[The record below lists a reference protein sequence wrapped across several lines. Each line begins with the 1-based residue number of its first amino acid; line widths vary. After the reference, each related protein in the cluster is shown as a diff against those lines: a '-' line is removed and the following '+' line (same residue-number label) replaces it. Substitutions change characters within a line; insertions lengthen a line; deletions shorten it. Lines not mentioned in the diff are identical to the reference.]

1 MENQANGEKVV
12 KVNIENQM
20 KSAYIDY
27 SMSVIVSRALPDVRD
42 GLKPVHR
49 RVLFGMLELG
59 VLSNRSYKKSA
70 RIVGEVLGKYHPH
83 GDSSVYEAMVRMAQ
97 EWSLRYPLVDGQGNF
112 GSIDGDG
119 AAAMRYTEARLRK
132 IAEEMLADI
141 NKNTV
146 DFQLN
151 FDDSLE
157 EPTVLP
163 AKIPQLLINGASGIA
178 VGMATNMPPHNLTE
192 VVDGTIAYIDN
203 NDITIPELMK
213 FIKAPDFPTGGII
226 YGYEGVKEAFE
237 TGRGRILMRA
247 ETKIETDDHGRE
259 SIIVTAIPY
268 QVNKADMIKKTADL
282 VNDKKIE
289 GISDIRDESDRTGMR
304 IVYELKR
311 DAITDVVLNKLFQ
324 YTQLQTSFSVNNI
337 CLVKGR
343 PMLLN
348 LKQLIGYFVE
358 HRHEVVV
365 RRTKFELAEAEKRAH
380 ILEGLLIALDNIDE
394 VIALIRGSKTPE
406 EARTGLIERFNLSEI
421 QARAI
426 LDMRLQ
432 RLTGLERD
440 KLKEEYQELM
450 KMIDYYKS
458 VLESEPLRMEIIKN
472 ELLEIK
478 ANYGDEP
485 RTQIIYNANDF
496 RIEDTIADEDVVIT
510 ISHMGYIK
518 RTPLTEYRR
527 QNRGGRGAKGSDIRD
542 EDFLEFI
549 GVASAHNYMLFF
561 TEKGKAFWLRVYEI
575 PEGTKQSKG
584 RAIQNLIQIDPDDR
598 IKAFLNVKDLK
609 DQDFIQN
616 NFIILCTK
624 KGVIKKTS
632 LEAYS
637 RPRQNGINAITIRED
652 DQLLEARLTNGTN
665 EVIMALRSGR
675 AIRFN
680 EKDVR
685 PMGRNASGVRGVMLK
700 DSEDEVI
707 GMICME
713 NNQFDILVV
722 SENGYG
728 KRSKLDDYRI
738 TKRGGKGVKTLNI
751 TDKTGKLISIDSVT
765 DKDDLMI
772 INRSGLI
779 IRMAVSDLR
788 VMGRATQGVRLISL
802 RDNDQIAA
810 VTKVEEDP
818 ADKELLESEISEFEE
833 NNGTATFE
841 KSIDLE
847 TISEEEEIADEL
859 DDEED
864 IDEELIEEDEEEE
877 EGEEL
882 FDDDEELLDDEDEI
896 S

>member
-42 GLKPVHR
+42 GMKPVHR

-83 GDSSVYEAMVRMAQ
+83 GDSSVYEAMVRLAQ

-163 AKIPQLLINGASGIA
+163 ARIPQLLINGASGIA
-178 VGMATNMPPHNLTE
+178 VGMATNMPPHNLSE
-192 VVDGTIAYIDN
+192 VVDGIVAYIDN
-203 NDITIPELMK
+203 HEITIPELMK
-213 FIKAPDFPTGGII
+213 YIKAPDFPTGGII

-247 ETKIETDDHGRE
+247 ETKIETDDAGRE

-348 LKQLIGYFVE
+348 LKQLIFYFVE

-365 RRTKFELAEAEKRAH
+365 RRTQFELSEAEKRAH
-380 ILEGLLIALDNIDE
+380 ILEGLLIALDHIDE
-394 VIALIRGSKTPE
+394 VIALIRASKTPE
-406 EARTGLIERFNLSEI
+406 EARIGLIEKFALSEI
-421 QARAI
+421 QAKAI

-440 KLKEEYQELM
+440 KIKEEYQELM

-458 VLESEPLRMEIIKN
+458 VLASEPMRMEIIKN

-485 RTQIIYNANDF
+485 RTNIIYNASDF

-542 EDFLEFI
+542 EDFIEFVYI
-549 GVASAHNYMLFF
+549 ASAHDYMLFF
-561 TEKGKAFWLRVYEI
+561 TEKGKAYWLRVFEI

-584 RAIQNLIQIDPDDR
+584 RAIQNLVPLDADNR
-598 IKAFLNVKDLK
+598 VKAILNVKDLK
-609 DQDFIQN
+609 NQDFIDN
-616 NFIILCTK
+616 NYIILCTK

-637 RPRQNGINAITIRED
+637 RPRQNGINAITIREG
-652 DQLLEARLTNGTN
+652 DQLLEARLTNGSN
-665 EVIMALRSGR
+665 EVIMALKSGR

-680 EKDVR
+680 ERDVR
-685 PMGRNASGVRGVMLK
+685 PMGRNASGVRGVMLNNE
-700 DSEDEVI
+700 EDEVV

-713 NNQFDILVV
+713 NDSYDILVV

-738 TKRGGKGVKTLNI
+738 TKRGGKGVKTINI
-751 TDKTGKLISIDSVT
+751 TEKTGNLISIDSVT

-772 INRSGLI
+772 INRSGLL
-779 IRMAVSDLR
+779 IRMAVADLR

-810 VTKVEEDP
+810 VTKVDEDP
-818 ADKELLESEISEFEE
+818 TENDELESTDIVQDSTSDLQADEPILSDEEIQDEE
-833 NNGTATFE
+833 
-841 KSIDLE
+841 ILDD
-847 TISEEEEIADEL
+847 EEEEI
-859 DDEED
+859 DEE
-864 IDEELIEEDEEEE
+864 IIE
-877 EGEEL
+877 
-882 FDDDEELLDDEDEI
+882 DEDETEDDKDNPDNDL
-896 S
+896 